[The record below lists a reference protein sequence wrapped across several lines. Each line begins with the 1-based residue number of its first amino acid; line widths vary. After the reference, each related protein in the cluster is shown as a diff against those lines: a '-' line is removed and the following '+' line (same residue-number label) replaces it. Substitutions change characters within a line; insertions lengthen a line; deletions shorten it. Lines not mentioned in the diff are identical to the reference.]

1 MPSQLCGRRWK
12 TAFPLT
18 ALPEKVRE
26 LALVRVRS
34 AHEEPLR
41 EHGCDPALDPRKTY
55 IDLIMNGIEL
65 LLIELGN
72 TGQKEN

>member
-1 MPSQLCGRRWK
+1 M
-12 TAFPLT
+12 
-18 ALPEKVRE
+18 RE